1 VDKININFIL
11 TEEGNAEAEEL
22 LKNREYY
29 IGVEGRPVFPVGNL
43 ITDLTLLTLTE

>member
-22 LKNREYY
+22 LKSREYY